1 MKTEFTIEGNLVD
14 IRERSIYPARLVI
27 SNGKIRSIRRLSAAK
42 TRYLLPGFIDAH
54 VHIESSMLVP
64 TEFAR
69 AAVLHGT
76 IATVSD
82 PHEIANVLGTEG
94 VWYMIENGRKSPL
107 KFNFGAPSCVPA
119 TVFETAGA
127 EVTDTDIAHL
137 LASPEVRYLAEMM
150 NWPGVIF
157 DDPSV
162 QHKLDIAKR
171 AGKPV
176 DGHAPGLTGKD
187 AQKYISKGISTDH
200 ECYTIDEARFKL
212 KNDMKVIIREG
223 SAAKNFEA
231 LAPLINKYYELMM
244 FCSDDKHPD
253 DLLEGHINLLVKR
266 AVAKGLDV
274 FKVLQMACINP
285 VEHYN
290 LDVGTLR
297 AGDWAD
303 VVVVDNLTDFNV
315 LRTYINGDLVAERG
329 RDYIKTEPERIVNN
343 FQIGHKKPSDFAL
356 PLTKTD
362 INVIEVLDKQLITR
376 IYEGAI
382 TLENGFA
389 TPSVSDDILKICVVN
404 RYADAPVA
412 TAFIKNFGL
421 KRGAIASSVAH
432 DSHNIIVVGVDDEAI
447 CTAVNAIIDHKGG
460 LSATDGEQ
468 TKILPLPIA
477 GLMSNES
484 AEIVAGK
491 YTALVEMARDLG
503 STLTSPFM
511 SLSFMALLVI
521 PSLKLSDKG
530 LFDGEKFEFCPIER

>member
-1 MKTEFTIEGNLVD
+1 MKTDFTIEGNYVD
-14 IRERSIYPARLVI
+14 IRQRSIYPARLVI
-27 SNGKIRSIRRLSAAK
+27 SNGRIRTIRRLTGTK
-42 TRYLLPGFIDAH
+42 TRYILPGFIDAH

-64 TEFAR
+64 TEFAKI
-69 AAVLHGT
+69 AVLHGT
-76 IATVSD
+76 VATVSD

-119 TVFETAGA
+119 TIFETAGA
-127 EVTDTDIAHL
+127 EVTSEDLAHL
-137 LASPEVRYLAEMM
+137 LASPEVLYLAEMM

-171 AGKPV
+171 AGKPI
-176 DGHAPGLTGKD
+176 DGHAPGLMGKQ
-187 AQKYISKGISTDH
+187 ALKYISKGISTDH
-200 ECYTIDEARFKL
+200 ECYMIDEARFKL
-212 KNDMKVIIREG
+212 KNGMKVIIREG
-223 SAAKNFEA
+223 SAAKNFDT
-231 LAPLINKYYELMM
+231 LAPLINKYFEQMM

-266 AVAKGLDV
+266 AVARGIDV

-285 VEHYN
+285 VEHYG
-290 LDVGTLR
+290 LDVGTLQD
-297 AGDWAD
+297 GDWAD
-303 VVVVDNLTDFNV
+303 LIVVDNLVDFNV
-315 LRTYINGDLVAERG
+315 LKTYINGDVVAERG

-343 FQIGHKKPSDFAL
+343 FQIGRKKPSDFVL
-356 PLTKTD
+356 PLSKTD
-362 INVIEVLDKQLITR
+362 INVIEVLDKQLITKTF
-376 IYEGAI
+376 EGKI
-382 TLENGFA
+382 TLENGLA
-389 TPSVSDDILKICVVN
+389 TPSVSDDILKIAVVN
-404 RYADAPVA
+404 RYADAPIA

-432 DSHNIIVVGVDDEAI
+432 DSHNIIVVGVSDETI
-447 CTAVNAIIDHKGG
+447 CTAVNALIDHKGG
-460 LSATDGEQ
+460 LSATDGEH
-468 TKILPLPIA
+468 TEVLPLPIA

-484 AEIVAGK
+484 AEIVAEK
-491 YTALVEMARDLG
+491 YTALVNMARDLG

-530 LFDGEKFEFCPIER
+530 LFDGEKFVFCPIER

>member
-1 MKTEFTIEGNLVD
+1 MKTDFTIEGNYVD
-14 IRERSIYPARLVI
+14 IRQRSIYPARLVI
-27 SNGKIRSIRRLSAAK
+27 SNGRIRNIRRLSGTK
-42 TRYLLPGFIDAH
+42 TRYILPGFIDAH

-64 TEFAR
+64 TEFAKV
-69 AAVLHGT
+69 AVLHGT
-76 IATVSD
+76 VATVSD

-119 TVFETAGA
+119 TIFETAGA
-127 EVTDTDIAHL
+127 EVTAEDIAHL
-137 LASPEVRYLAEMM
+137 LASPEVLYLAEMM

-171 AGKPV
+171 AGKPI
-176 DGHAPGLTGKD
+176 DGHAPGLMGKQ
-187 AQKYISKGISTDH
+187 ALKYISKGISTDH
-200 ECYTIDEARFKL
+200 ECYMIDEARFKL
-212 KNDMKVIIREG
+212 KHGMKVIIREG
-223 SAAKNFEA
+223 SAAKNFDT
-231 LAPLINKYYELMM
+231 LAPLINKYFEQMM

-253 DLLEGHINLLVKR
+253 DLLEGHINLLVRR
-266 AVAKGLDV
+266 AVARGIDV

-285 VEHYN
+285 VEHYG
-290 LDVGTLR
+290 LDVGTLQE
-297 AGDWAD
+297 GDWAD
-303 VVVVDNLTDFNV
+303 LIVVDNLSDFNV
-315 LRTYINGDLVAERG
+315 LKTYINGDVVAERG

-343 FQIGHKKPSDFAL
+343 FQIGRKKPSDFVL
-356 PLTKTD
+356 PLTKTE
-362 INVIEVLDKQLITR
+362 INVIEVLDRQLITKTF
-376 IYEGAI
+376 EGKI
-382 TLENGFA
+382 SLENGLA
-389 TPSVSDDILKICVVN
+389 IPSVSDDILKIVVVN
-404 RYADAPVA
+404 RYANVPVA

-432 DSHNIIVVGVDDEAI
+432 DSHNIIAVGVSDEAI
-447 CTAVNAIIDHKGG
+447 CEAVNILIDHKGG
-460 LSATDGEQ
+460 LSATDGEH
-468 TKILPLPIA
+468 TEVLPLPIA

-491 YTALVEMARDLG
+491 YTALVNMARDLG

-530 LFDGEKFEFCPIER
+530 LFDGEKFVFCPIER